1 VGERKNGKGER
12 RNGRWSEGGRKTRKM
27 RKAVGNGKT
36 RVIHRSAVGMGIPMG
51 MGIEIPSPQQ
61 PWTLPWVWESPWVWG

>member
-12 RNGRWSEGGRKTRKM
+12 RNGRWSEGGRKKRKM

-36 RVIHRSAVGMGIPMG
+36 RVIHRSAVGMGILMG
-51 MGIEIPSPQQ
+51 
-61 PWTLPWVWESPWVWG
+61 WVWG